1 MSQSPV
7 KFCRGES
14 KNLRGYLGAA
24 VSLTVFYLAPPVC
37 ASTFTTLYTFN
48 GAQPIGSPQLNAPV
62 TFDPTGKFLYGE
74 GYWGGAH
81 SLPITSGTTPIGN
94 GFLFKLAPPPGG
106 GTPWRLTVLFNFD
119 KQGRNPIGGL
129 TLDPKSGLLYGVTKN
144 GGPHATNDGNGNGTI
159 FRLNPNG
166 TKPVVNTIANFSGYN
181 GSDPMGGVTLDPS
194 GNLFGATLAGGD
206 GYDPNKTSYGKE
218 IGNISG
224 AGLVYKLASDP
235 TGVLGHPT
243 IPHRFHVDGP
253 TVPYAAV
260 TGVQPMGQLARD
272 ASGNLYGVTN
282 RSGSTQGTVFML
294 RPTASGGWTCRFL
307 YRFGQNYYINH
318 QPDGSMPE
326 AGVILDATGNIYG
339 TTAFGGASTDGA
351 VVGTVFKLS
360 LHAGKWTETILHSF
374 GTIPADGSYPSTELV
389 FAKGV
394 LYGATRGGGS
404 GGQGTIFS
412 LTPPPAGKTNWTYKI
427 EHAFQGRADGG
438 FPRARMVVDAAGNL
452 YGTTSAD
459 GNGTIFKLTP

>member
-7 KFCRGES
+7 KFCRGEP
-14 KNLRGYLGAA
+14 KMLHGYLGAA
-24 VSLTVFYLAPPVC
+24 VSLAVLYLAPAAC

-48 GAQPIGSPQLNAPV
+48 GAQPIGSPELSAPV
-62 TFDPTGKFLYGE
+62 TFDPTGRFLYGE
-74 GYWGGAH
+74 GYWGGTH
-81 SLPITSGTTPIGN
+81 SLPITSGTTPVGD

-106 GTPWRLTVLFNFD
+106 GTPWRLAVLFNFD
-119 KQGRNPIGGL
+119 NQGRNPIGGL

-166 TKPVVNTIANFSGYN
+166 TYPAVNTIANFSGYN

-194 GNLFGATLAGGD
+194 GNLFGATFAGGY
-206 GYDPNKTSYGKE
+206 GYNPNATTFGKE
-218 IGNISG
+218 VGNISG

-235 TGVLGHPT
+235 TGVLEHPT
-243 IPHRFHVDGP
+243 IPHHFHVDAS
-253 TVPYAAV
+253 TVPYAVV
-260 TGVQPMGQLARD
+260 TGVRPIGQLARD
-272 ASGNLYGVTN
+272 ASGNLYGATN

-294 RPTASGGWTCRFL
+294 SPTASGGWTCRIL
-307 YRFGQNYYINH
+307 YRFGQYYYINH

-326 AGVILDATGNIYG
+326 AGVILDAAGNVYG
-339 TTAFGGASTDGA
+339 TTAYGGASTNGA

-360 LHAGKWTETILHSF
+360 PHAGTWTETILHSF
-374 GTIPADGSYPSTELV
+374 GTVPADGSYPSTELL
-389 FAKGV
+389 FDKGV

-404 GGQGTIFS
+404 AGQGTIFS
-412 LTPPPAGKTNWTYKI
+412 LTPPPAGQANWIYKI
-427 EHAFQGRADGG
+427 EHAFRGGADGS

-452 YGTTSAD
+452 YGTTSSG
-459 GNGTIFKLTP
+459 GNGTVFKFTP